1 MIRLLLLLT
10 ALAAWQ
16 LAGSA
21 EAQVRSSTGSA
32 FGSTSGGSFGS
43 ANWGSGLNSGGNQQG
58 GSFGLTGAG
67 QGGVQPGGL
76 QQGAGGQQRGFVGND
91 AQDSQN
97 MFQNLN
103 GRDRRR
109 AMFNFALDSLNE
121 MRDSRRRWQNRNRTP
136 PAARVKLTPE
146 IDIAPLAPADTA
158 AVLNQRLGQV
168 LAPRGG
174 DSVTVAMEGRTAVLT
189 GAVASE
195 HDKALA
201 EKMASFEPGVSE
213 VQNLLTV
220 ADQ

>member
-1 MIRLLLLLT
+1 
-10 ALAAWQ
+10 
-16 LAGSA
+16 
-21 EAQVRSSTGSA
+21 
-32 FGSTSGGSFGS
+32 
-43 ANWGSGLNSGGNQQG
+43 
-58 GSFGLTGAG
+58 
-67 QGGVQPGGL
+67 
-76 QQGAGGQQRGFVGND
+76 
-91 AQDSQN
+91 

-136 PAARVKLTPE
+136 PAARVKLTTE
-146 IDIAPLAPADTA
+146 IDVAPLAPADTA
-158 AVLNQRLGQV
+158 DVLNQRLGQV

-174 DSVTVAMEGRTAVLT
+174 ASVTVAMDGRTAVLT

>member
-174 DSVTVAMEGRTAVLT
+174 ASVTVAMDGRTAVLT